1 MKSSKGQEPT
11 FKDFWVKGKKAKQR
25 SLQTSDPSAP
35 ISKKKKIDRC
45 STIKRYT
52 VAFLPNSLKQ
62 S

>member
-25 SLQTSDPSAP
+25 SLQTSNLSAP
-35 ISKKKKIDRC
+35 ISKKKIDRC

-52 VAFLPNSLKQ
+52 VAFLPNTLKQ